1 MNVFFFTCEDMELT
15 EGTVL
20 RMSQPFDAL
29 VTVIPNEE
37 TNEKLK
43 DGYCGLLNFMSE
55 DQLRAIRQQFHFIF
69 TADARE
75 KRMNDAAELAEK
87 NKEYIVQKEKEEQEK
102 QEEAVKQA
110 AAKEEAAKQEAAR
123 LEAAKEEAAKE
134 EAAKEEAKEEAA
146 KEEAAKE
153 ETAKEE
159 TAKEETA
166 KEETAKEETAKEE
179 TAKEETAKEG

>member
-1 MNVFFFTCEDMELT
+1 MTQSATAGDIEIINREKVDQPILLQFGCKTGEALTSSENLSFEYICQIHKTFEKKNPFNRKGQFFFSNYDPKVIASIGLNIKILGFNECLLFFTCEDMELT

-75 KRMNDAAELAEK
+75 KK
-87 NKEYIVQKEKEEQEK
+87 NE
-102 QEEAVKQA
+102 
-110 AAKEEAAKQEAAR
+110 
-123 LEAAKEEAAKE
+123 
-134 EAAKEEAKEEAA
+134 
-146 KEEAAKE
+146 
-153 ETAKEE
+153 
-159 TAKEETA
+159 
-166 KEETAKEETAKEE
+166 
-179 TAKEETAKEG
+179 